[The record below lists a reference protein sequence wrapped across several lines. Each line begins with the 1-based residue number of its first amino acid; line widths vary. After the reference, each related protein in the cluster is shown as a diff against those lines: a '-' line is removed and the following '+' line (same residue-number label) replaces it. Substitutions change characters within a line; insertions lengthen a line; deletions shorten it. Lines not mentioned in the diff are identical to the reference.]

1 LTQTIQQLLQAAREQ
16 LQGYVEDPYTDS
28 HVLMSHCLQKGRAWL
43 LAHADDELQG
53 HQAKEFMR
61 LVEKRQHG
69 VPVAH
74 LTGSREFWSME
85 FKVTADTLIPRP
97 ETEHLIEQVLA
108 LPLPASGIRVLDFG
122 TGSGVIA
129 ITLNKERPAWQVT
142 AMDCSAAALQIARH
156 NADRHNVVIDFIQ
169 ACNLERFSEHRFDLI
184 VSNPPYIEENDSH
197 LAQGDIRF
205 EPQMALVSGSD
216 GLDCI
221 RSLVVDAP
229 ACLKPS
235 AYLVM
240 EHGYDQGNAVREL
253 LNQQGYE
260 KVQTHKD
267 LGGHE
272 RITSAQ
278 WAA

>member
-1 LTQTIQQLLQAAREQ
+1 MPQTIQQFLQVARQQLQAH
-16 LQGYVEDPYTDS
+16 VEDPYTDS
-28 HVLMSHCLQKGRAWL
+28 HVLMGHCLQKDRAWL
-43 LAHADDELQG
+43 LAHADDELQE
-53 HQAKEFMR
+53 HRAEEFVR
-61 LVEKRQHG
+61 LVEKRRQG

-108 LPLPASGIRVLDFG
+108 LPLPASGIRMLDFG

-129 ITLNKERPAWQVT
+129 ITVKKERPAWQVT
-142 AMDCSAAALQIARH
+142 AMDCSAAALQVARH
-156 NADRHNVVIDFIQ
+156 NADRHNAAIDFIQ
-169 ACNLERFSEHRFDLI
+169 ACNLESFSEHRFDLI
-184 VSNPPYIEENDSH
+184 VSNPPYIEENDPH
-197 LAQGDIRF
+197 LAQGDVRF

-229 ACLKPS
+229 ACLNPS